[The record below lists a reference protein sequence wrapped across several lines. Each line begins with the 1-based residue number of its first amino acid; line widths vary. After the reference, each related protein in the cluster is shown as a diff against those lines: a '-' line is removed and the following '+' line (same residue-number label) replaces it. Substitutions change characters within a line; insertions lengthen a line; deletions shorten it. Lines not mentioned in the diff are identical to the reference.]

1 MHKNIINDLKY
12 HYVYK
17 IIHIPTGRYYI
28 GIHSTN
34 NLNDGY
40 RGSGR
45 IIKNMYKKHPII
57 EFVKEILYYGESRDD
72 ILKKETE
79 LVTEEILKKDPL
91 ILNLDIGGRSGNK
104 IAVSGIIS
112 VKDKDGNIL
121 KVSNNDPRYLSGE
134 LQHINKGNKY
144 NVSYKPL
151 YKDGVYIHIQK
162 ELIQKYLDDGW
173 IIQSK
178 CKGRVSPTKNLTHI
192 KKGEK
197 EIMVKKDDLQEY
209 LDNGWQC
216 GRIAAPVSNKIMI
229 HKDNIDKYINED
241 ELQKHLDNGWK
252 KGGKSRNKGRIMLV
266 NKNTGEYI
274 SVYKDDP
281 RYQDPNYVN
290 ISTYNGSPSKGTKY
304 MHKDNIIKR
313 VKPDKIQE
321 YLDQGFSFGTG
332 KNKK

>member
-1 MHKNIINDLKY
+1 MHKNIINDLEY

-151 YKDGVYIHIQK
+151 YKDGVALCRPMTIEDTDIEYKAIEAKAKQQFGLK
-162 ELIQKYLDDGW
+162 LEQSWPDFRDD
-173 IIQSK
+173 I
-178 CKGRVSPTKNLTHI
+178 
-192 KKGEK
+192 E
-197 EIMVKKDDLQEY
+197 
-209 LDNGWQC
+209 
-216 GRIAAPVSNKIMI
+216 
-229 HKDNIDKYINED
+229 
-241 ELQKHLDNGWK
+241 
-252 KGGKSRNKGRIMLV
+252 
-266 NKNTGEYI
+266 
-274 SVYKDDP
+274 
-281 RYQDPNYVN
+281 
-290 ISTYNGSPSKGTKY
+290 SPSDQNVKY
-304 MHKDNIIKR
+304 VLFHETGNKSKEHEIDTYWILVGEPGVM
-313 VKPDKIQE
+313 KIE
-321 YLDQGFSFGTG
+321 KL
-332 KNKK
+332 